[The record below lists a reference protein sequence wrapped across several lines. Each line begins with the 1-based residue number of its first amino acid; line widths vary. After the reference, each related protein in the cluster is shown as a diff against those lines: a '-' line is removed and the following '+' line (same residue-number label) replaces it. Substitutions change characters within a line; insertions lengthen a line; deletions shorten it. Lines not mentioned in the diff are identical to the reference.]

1 MRYHFFRN
9 FDDYSG
15 FQPKTTFLY
24 YSAHDC
30 SHCCLCHYWISEIQ
44 GKPKLSENENYF
56 VRKLRQEDSPES
68 FAKERRHGSPSES
81 FTRKLRQGSPSESFT
96 RKLCQKATPES
107 FARKLQKKAT
117 PESFAKK
124 FRQFIMTNYSDALL
138 RGINN

>member
-30 SHCCLCHYWISEIQ
+30 SNCCLCHYWISEIQ
-44 GKPKLSENENYF
+44 GKPKLSENENYYF

-68 FAKERRHGSPSES
+68 FARE
-81 FTRKLRQGSPSESFT
+81 LRQGSPSESFT